1 MAERRPIFDPKGA
14 RPQIGYV
21 EANEAFD
28 LSGRIRSKYDAE
40 TGNLH
45 DSNSGRIVGHVSL
58 DGNFVG
64 ASWLAEELFG
74 QRQKSKIDAD
84 ANMAEMPNASLPD
97 PVSSSSEEGEP
108 AAAGAP
114 DEADDSAAPD
124 DKEYALLERALG
136 MIRSA
141 IDK

>member
-1 MAERRPIFDPKGA
+1 MRKPAIFT
-14 RPQIGYV
+14 
-21 EANEAFD
+21 N
-28 LSGRIRSKYDAE
+28 
-40 TGNLH
+40 
-45 DSNSGRIVGHVSL
+45 SNSGRIVGHVSL

-74 QRQKSKIDAD
+74 QRQGSKIDAD

-114 DEADDSAAPD
+114 EANDSAAPD